1 MNENLTSNYL
11 CPCYVYSKYTWNI
24 AHKIQHCTL
33 LYSYGISFLKSFL
46 DFLPLSSHFVFPSEI
61 INVHWKGLINY
72 MYLGVF
78 ISANFFNRVVQKKTF
93 TLISILRRNGT
104 PPLFDVLPFEINIE
118 NYFLLIGVICTL
130 FGNFPR
136 NSVGWRVG

>member
-1 MNENLTSNYL
+1 
-11 CPCYVYSKYTWNI
+11 
-24 AHKIQHCTL
+24 
-33 LYSYGISFLKSFL
+33 
-46 DFLPLSSHFVFPSEI
+46 
-61 INVHWKGLINY
+61 

-78 ISANFFNRVVQKKTF
+78 ISANFFNRVVQKKTL

-136 NSVGWRVG
+136 SSVG